1 MKKFLLLLTIF
12 FSAFGLANAVDN
24 TKTSTFTDKYGAV
37 DEGQLGWTFSKT
49 ACSFDDDYGMQ
60 FGSGKRGELTIT
72 SKSTIDNVKKV
83 EIVISSNITG
93 NRLTSIEVQPDT
105 GDKTIQV
112 II

>member
-49 ACSFDDDYGMQ
+49 AGSFDADYGMQ

-72 SKSTIDNVKKV
+72 SNSTIDNV
-83 EIVISSNITG
+83 
-93 NRLTSIEVQPDT
+93 
-105 GDKTIQV
+105 
-112 II
+112 